1 MKFGKLTDE
10 AVINIFTMFYPTF
23 LLPFDSVTVLFKDSP
38 GFRGLCRDMD
48 RPTPKAVSSGF
59 LAMDEL
65 FRTINNA
72 KNLDQYRPAPR
83 FKYLPFHQQPVRA
96 SPNGLLGDLFFP
108 LCGNGWVDVDCAELP
123 KTKRTGI
130 AYGVRKPE
138 NQDATVFFYPYSVCD
153 RQIYASIMQD
163 HQYQYT
169 ENYRIYSEHG
179 IMNNHNWAL
188 TNPGE
193 IEIAPRTF
201 NKRYI
206 TEPPAEPCKAVRL
219 CSAS

>member
-23 LLPFDSVTVLFKDSP
+23 LLSFDSVIVLFKDSP
-38 GFRGLCRDMD
+38 GFRILCRDVD
-48 RPTPKAVSSGF
+48 RPTPKAVSSTF

-72 KNLDQYRPAPR
+72 KNHDQYRPAPR
-83 FKYLPFHQQPVRA
+83 FKYLPFHQQSVRA
-96 SPNGLLGDLFFP
+96 SPNGILGDLFFP
-108 LCGNGWVDVDCAELP
+108 LCGN
-123 KTKRTGI
+123 RIGI

-138 NQDATVFFYPYSVCD
+138 NQDATVFFYPYG
-153 RQIYASIMQD
+153 
-163 HQYQYT
+163 YT
-169 ENYRIYSEHG
+169 ENYGICSEDS
-179 IMNNHNWAL
+179 ITNYHNWAL

-193 IEIAPRTF
+193 MEIAPRTF